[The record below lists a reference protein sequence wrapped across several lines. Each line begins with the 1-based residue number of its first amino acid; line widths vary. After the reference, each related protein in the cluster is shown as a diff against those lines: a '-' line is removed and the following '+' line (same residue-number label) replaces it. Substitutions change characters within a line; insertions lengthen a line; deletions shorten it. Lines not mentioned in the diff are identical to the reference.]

1 MSMTVAER
9 KKTVEKWSEACKKYE
24 ISLMVQIGGN
34 QPFVEVANL
43 AAHSESLKVDSILC
57 LPELYFKPKKEED
70 LAKYLSDVGKY
81 CKNTPLL
88 YYHIPM
94 FTGVNRKFIQKKNF
108 NKN

>member
-1 MSMTVAER
+1 MTVSER
-9 KKTVEKWSEACKKYE
+9 KKTVEKWSEVCRKYE

-34 QPFVEVANL
+34 LPFIEVANL
-43 AAHSESLKVDSILC
+43 AAHAESLKVDSILC

-70 LAKYLSDVGKY
+70 LAQYLSNISKH

-94 FTGVNRKFIQKKNF
+94 FTGVNRKFSLQKPKKN
-108 NKN
+108 KN